1 MQTTRCFARIGSRQ
15 PSLRVAPTQWRAAH
29 IAPRFRPSDTNVEL
43 SNSIVRIPLEA
54 PELLGLPKTAIFKD
68 SELNSIYEELVT
80 TAVQAEYSH
89 VTINARL
96 EVLDYARR
104 DVINNKGRVRDSN
117 DLDIPIDLLPGAIAL
132 MAEVGQ
138 CDLAISVGSE
148 LLASPEGISPLVA
161 KDVRLSIALANCYLA
176 GNCLEEGQISQGCAY
191 LEAALQTL
199 EGAGEPALAPT
210 LAGEIRAS
218 LASFR
223 FKAAMETVSAPL
235 GVGKVAE
242 ARKRALRTL
251 RDAIRAQ
258 SATAASQQDPLA
270 SLSALS
276 NLSNLSS
283 LANFSSLSNLMTGA
297 AARGPAAS
305 GTSAAASSASTATA
319 APGPVTAEAMEALM
333 GMLTCEEVVE
343 LLEWEQVARTQAS
356 LNWYYQGLLEG
367 VSVAHIVHGFTH
379 RQPAY
384 VKMGLSLV
392 QELPS
397 NPDLCVVEA
406 VCHVLLGAVQQA
418 EAALKQAGKGNP
430 ASDRV
435 EMAELTNGA
444 LPASRDAYRFVVAVS
459 KGSDDGLLPG
469 LCMLTE
475 RWLTQAAFPFFRDTA
490 SPEMEPAC
498 LVRYFDDTRVET
510 LLTVYDSKS
519 GAQLAEAA
527 LGEAFTAIK
536 KVLRTTAEAGL
547 LASGAVPASE
557 IAADP
562 ELAARQ
568 RLYRQMAGGFAL
580 VAAVAMGLMTPPGQ
594 RLIGRG
600 EGAQVALMRQRS
612 TLVPCTVAV
621 EDFDVTTA
629 RELLEQWQAAKAWA
643 LGLYHTTDQLPS
655 ILAEPLLSETLDKVN
670 TLRGHG
676 AHMRFKLQ
684 RLQVTGLKRVTHKG
698 APAFR
703 ITAVLEESADLH
715 NDADGKPVKTCRRIY
730 DADYTAARGKDGV
743 WRMANSIVTER
754 AA

>member
-1 MQTTRCFARIGSRQ
+1 M
-15 PSLRVAPTQWRAAH
+15 
-29 IAPRFRPSDTNVEL
+29 
-43 SNSIVRIPLEA
+43 
-54 PELLGLPKTAIFKD
+54 
-68 SELNSIYEELVT
+68 
-80 TAVQAEYSH
+80 
-89 VTINARL
+89 
-96 EVLDYARR
+96 
-104 DVINNKGRVRDSN
+104 
-117 DLDIPIDLLPGAIAL
+117 
-132 MAEVGQ
+132 
-138 CDLAISVGSE
+138 
-148 LLASPEGISPLVA
+148 
-161 KDVRLSIALANCYLA
+161 ALANCYLA
-176 GNCLEEGQISQGCAY
+176 GNCLEEGQVSQGCAY

-210 LAGEIRAS
+210 LAAEIRAS

-223 FKAAMETVSAPL
+223 FKAAMETLSGPL
-235 GVGKVAE
+235 GVGKVAD
-242 ARKRALRTL
+242 ARKRALRTV

-258 SATAASQQDPLA
+258 SATAAPQPDPLA
-270 SLSALS
+270 SLSALG

-283 LANFSSLSNLMTGA
+283 LANFSRLTNLVSAA
-297 AARGPAAS
+297 AARGLAAS
-305 GTSAAASSASTATA
+305 AASAAAPSAGSTATL
-319 APGPVTAEAMEALM
+319 GPVTAEAMEALM
-333 GMLTCEEVVE
+333 DMLTCEEVVE
-343 LLEWEQVARTQAS
+343 LLEWEQVARTHAS
-356 LNWYYQGLLEG
+356 LKWYYPGLLEG
-367 VSVAHIVHGFTH
+367 VSVAHIVHGFAH

-397 NPDLCVVEA
+397 NADLCVVEA

-418 EAALKQAGKGNP
+418 ETALKQAGKGAA
-430 ASDRV
+430 ASDRAEV
-435 EMAELTNGA
+435 AELTNGA
-444 LPASRDAYRFVVAVS
+444 LPASRDAYRFVVAAS

-475 RWLTQAAFPFFRDTA
+475 RWLTQAAFPFFRDM
-490 SPEMEPAC
+490 SSLDMEPAC

-527 LGEAFTAIK
+527 LGEAFMAIK
-536 KVLRTTAEAGL
+536 KALRTTAEAGL
-547 LASGAVPASE
+547 LASGAVPASD

-580 VAAVAMGLMTPPGQ
+580 VAAVAVGLMTPPGQ

-629 RELLEQWQAAKAWA
+629 RGLLEQWQAAKAWA

-655 ILAEPLLSETLDKVN
+655 ILAEPLLSETLDKVS

-715 NDADGKPVKTCRRIY
+715 NDADGKAVKACRRLY
-730 DADYTAARGKDGV
+730 DAEYTAVRGKDGV
-743 WRMANSIVTER
+743 WRMASSIVAER
-754 AA
+754 AV